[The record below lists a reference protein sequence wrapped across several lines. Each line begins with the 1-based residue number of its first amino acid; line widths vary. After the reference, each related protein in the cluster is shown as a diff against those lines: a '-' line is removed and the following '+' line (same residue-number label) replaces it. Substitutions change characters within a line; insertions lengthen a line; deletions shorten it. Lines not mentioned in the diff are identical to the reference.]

1 MGRRIFFLPGIGL
14 YIDSFV
20 APLSFVFSPLSFC
33 PYRGYG
39 GCTAVSC
46 GRKRQVYIRGGV
58 SAFTGRVP
66 TTWEGRH
73 CFAIQKQTVRQC
85 EGGFT
90 SPTASTDDKPFAEGD
105 RYSVSVNHPPTPP
118 LSHPPLLFCGHV
130 PLLHKAGESKDCV
143 HLVSSHAN
151 DVGLTALH
159 LDPLPS
165 GPARAD
171 VAETF
176 YLVDLADS
184 ALATEIKG
192 AGKSVVYQVTAYQH

>member
-1 MGRRIFFLPGIGL
+1 MGRASLL
-14 YIDSFV
+14 
-20 APLSFVFSPLSFC
+20 
-33 PYRGYG
+33 
-39 GCTAVSC
+39 
-46 GRKRQVYIRGGV
+46 
-58 SAFTGRVP
+58 
-66 TTWEGRH
+66 RH
-73 CFAIQKQTVRQC
+73 TKKKTVHQC
-85 EGGFT
+85 VGGFT
-90 SPTASTDDKPFAEGD
+90 SPAASTDDKPFADGE
-105 RYSVSVNHPPTPP
+105 RYSVGVDHPPIPP
-118 LSHPPLLFCGHV
+118 PPYLFRGHL

-184 ALATEIKG
+184 ALATELKG
-192 AGKSVVYQVTAYQH
+192 AGKSVVYQVSAHQQSPIVVRKVSTNGGVSFATP